1 MNFMKKIEGEAYA
14 LLRIVIGFLFLLHG
28 AQKILGVL
36 RVGGFP
42 PDLVIAPF
50 SQTWFG
56 GMIELIGGTMVMLGF
71 QTRAAAFLCSG
82 TMAVAYAQFHWKGQ
96 LDVNF
101 LPIANGGEAAVI
113 YCFVFFL
120 IAAQGPG
127 KWALDKKG

>member
-1 MNFMKKIEGEAYA
+1 MNFMKRIEGEAYA
-14 LLRIVIGFLFLLHG
+14 LLRIVVGSLFLLHG

-56 GMIELIGGTMVMLGF
+56 GMIELIGGTLVLLGLG
-71 QTRAAAFLCSG
+71 TRWAAFLCSG
-82 TMAVAYAQFHWKGQ
+82 MMAVAYAQFHWKGQ

-101 LPIANGGEAAVI
+101 LPIANGGEPAVL
-113 YCFVFFL
+113 YCFVFFF
-120 IAAQGPG
+120 IAARGSG
-127 KWALDKKG
+127 KWSLDKQG